1 MEDSGWNQPACSR
14 FEAVGLG
21 KIKDSVITL
30 IPFFEAPPDILLL
43 GAGLK
48 SKIGMRENSGRSIEL
63 RRKIV
68 ALRLAFAAHKLCLF
82 LALMQVM
89 RYGAEIVKKL
99 TVDRP
104 AMVLVREFSAR
115 MRDAI

>member
-1 MEDSGWNQPACSR
+1 
-14 FEAVGLG
+14 
-21 KIKDSVITL
+21 
-30 IPFFEAPPDILLL
+30 
-43 GAGLK
+43 
-48 SKIGMRENSGRSIEL
+48 
-63 RRKIV
+63 
-68 ALRLAFAAHKLCLF
+68 
-82 LALMQVM
+82 MQVM